1 MSFQN
6 MTKSQVK
13 AVLVLLRMAGTKF
26 GFNPLKFMNWLNNLK
41 LFFSN
46 TGRKA
51 RSHEEMVKEADLLR
65 NFMIE
70 NCNEF

>member
-1 MSFQN
+1 

-13 AVLVLLRMAGTKF
+13 SVLVLLRMAGTKF
-26 GFNPLKFMNWLNNLK
+26 GFKFMNWLNNLK